1 VRQHRNLNA
10 AWVEMLSMTT
20 ITLPARV
27 DSLPRGLALVE
38 ECATAAGFPPQ
49 RVMEIELAVEEALAN
64 ICLYAYPYNSGEVE
78 VRCTQDGSR
87 YFAIEIIDSG
97 IPFDM
102 LARPAPDFMMDVAQ
116 RQIGGLGIPL
126 IRALVDNAT
135 YHREG
140 ARNILRLTALLPL
153 SGLQIRPL

>member
-1 VRQHRNLNA
+1 
-10 AWVEMLSMTT
+10 MSPMTT
-20 ITLPARV
+20 ITLPARI
-27 DSLPRGLALVE
+27 DSLPRGLALVV

-64 ICLYAYPYNSGEVE
+64 ICLYAYPDSSGEVE
-78 VRCTQDGSR
+78 VRCTQDETRHFS
-87 YFAIEIIDSG
+87 IELIDSG

-102 LARPAPDFMMDVAQ
+102 LARPAPDFTVDAAQ
-116 RQIGGLGIPL
+116 RPIGGLGIPL
-126 IRALVDNAT
+126 IRALMDNAT

-153 SGLQIRPL
+153 